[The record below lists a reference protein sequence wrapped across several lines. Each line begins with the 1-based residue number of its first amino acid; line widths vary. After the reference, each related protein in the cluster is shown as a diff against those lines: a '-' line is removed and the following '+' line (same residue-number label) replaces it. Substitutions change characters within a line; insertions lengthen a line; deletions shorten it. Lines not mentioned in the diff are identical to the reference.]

1 MKETQRSLLAILI
14 VILLFAISS
23 SIIQQNIEG
32 IENFIYKG
40 YIIGALVYIFI
51 VAVAV
56 VIAPVSVIPLIP
68 LMSMMYGWQI
78 SGLLSILGW
87 TLGAGIAFKLSREYG
102 IPLVK
107 KFISLKKIEN
117 IEKKIPKRNIFWS
130 IVFLRMALPVDILSY
145 ALGLFSKVKFKTYL
159 IATIIGITPFAFILA
174 YIGILP
180 IYYQIISLAIG
191 SIIIIL
197 GVLIKKNKK

>member
-145 ALGLFSKVKFKTYL
+145 VLGLFSKVKFKTYL